1 MIFFPTL
8 QGQFCKILFF
18 SVPLLEVSEK
28 SIFIKIEYS
37 RKRRRIQSSPAFSE
51 RWKKMQRS
59 AGVPVQTRV
68 AAAFAFTFTF
78 LTVVANCSINN
89 SEVTKRPSLSLSLSL
104 SLFASR
110 ENVGKNN
117 SLNRRYSDKNFP
129 GSSKIQISENFHF
142 FFNDRQRAAEPAL
155 HRIVTVSLIQ
165 SFYYITCISWKK
177 IGTLLMY
184 LIDNFFFFFGIIVR
198 CWDTIR

>member
-1 MIFFPTL
+1 
-8 QGQFCKILFF
+8 
-18 SVPLLEVSEK
+18 
-28 SIFIKIEYS
+28 
-37 RKRRRIQSSPAFSE
+37 
-51 RWKKMQRS
+51 MQRS

-104 SLFASR
+104 CLLP
-110 ENVGKNN
+110 EKTWEKNK

-165 SFYYITCISWKK
+165 SFYYITCIS
-177 IGTLLMY
+177 
-184 LIDNFFFFFGIIVR
+184 
-198 CWDTIR
+198 

>member
-1 MIFFPTL
+1 
-8 QGQFCKILFF
+8 
-18 SVPLLEVSEK
+18 
-28 SIFIKIEYS
+28 
-37 RKRRRIQSSPAFSE
+37 
-51 RWKKMQRS
+51 MQRS

-104 SLFASR
+104 FASR
-110 ENVGKNN
+110 ENVGKNK

-165 SFYYITCISWKK
+165 SFYYITCIS
-177 IGTLLMY
+177 
-184 LIDNFFFFFGIIVR
+184 
-198 CWDTIR
+198 

>member
-1 MIFFPTL
+1 
-8 QGQFCKILFF
+8 
-18 SVPLLEVSEK
+18 
-28 SIFIKIEYS
+28 
-37 RKRRRIQSSPAFSE
+37 
-51 RWKKMQRS
+51 MQRS

-104 SLFASR
+104 SLSVFASR
-110 ENVGKNN
+110 ENVGKNK

-165 SFYYITCISWKK
+165 SFYYITCIS
-177 IGTLLMY
+177 
-184 LIDNFFFFFGIIVR
+184 
-198 CWDTIR
+198 

>member
-1 MIFFPTL
+1 
-8 QGQFCKILFF
+8 
-18 SVPLLEVSEK
+18 
-28 SIFIKIEYS
+28 
-37 RKRRRIQSSPAFSE
+37 
-51 RWKKMQRS
+51 MQRS
-59 AGVPVQTRV
+59 AGAPVQTRV

-104 SLFASR
+104 SLCLLP
-110 ENVGKNN
+110 EKTWEKNK
-117 SLNRRYSDKNFP
+117 SSNRRYSDKNFP

-165 SFYYITCISWKK
+165 SFYYITCIS
-177 IGTLLMY
+177 
-184 LIDNFFFFFGIIVR
+184 
-198 CWDTIR
+198 